1 MVEFPLVFPSRDM
14 AKRACLAAFLSLASF
29 AACAA
34 PPSVAGTSRDVGFD
48 DAALRH
54 ARVAIELRD
63 EPRPL
68 TFLAGPLEP
77 DEIEEFRRAAPGV
90 RLVAGLNRE
99 QAMAHAGE
107 AHGADA
113 RFATPEFLSAAPK
126 LVWLQA
132 MSAGVDR
139 YLAEPALRDDPRL
152 VLTNLR
158 GVHGPAISDHVF
170 AMLLTLSRDLRTH
183 WAQQSRGVWGRGES
197 SARPFALEGRTLLVV
212 GLGGIGSE
220 VARRAHGFGM
230 RVIATRRSD
239 APAPEF
245 VARVGKPDELAEL
258 LGEADVVV
266 IAVPLTPET
275 DGLFG
280 PEAFAAM
287 RPGSILVNVAR
298 GRIVDHAALLAALDS
313 GRLAG
318 ACLDVTD
325 PEPLPGDHPLWK
337 HAGVLI
343 TPHVSNDAELTDRRA
358 RALFGENLRR
368 FGAGE
373 PLLNVVD
380 RAAGY

>member
-1 MVEFPLVFPSRDM
+1 MLRNFSIFARCGTAL
-14 AKRACLAAFLSLASF
+14 RAWAVALSTIASLAACST
-29 AACAA
+29 
-34 PPSVAGTSRDVGFD
+34 PSPVEGTSRDAGFD

-54 ARVAIELRD
+54 ARVAIALRD
-63 EPRPL
+63 APRPL

-77 DEIEEFRRAAPGV
+77 DEIEEFRRTAPGV
-90 RLVAGLNRE
+90 RLIAGLNRE
-99 QAMAHAGE
+99 QAMAHAAE

-113 RFATPEFLSAAPK
+113 RFATPEFLSAAQQ

-183 WAQQSRGVWGRGES
+183 WTQQSRAVWGRGES

-245 VARVGKPDELAEL
+245 VERVGKPDELLGL

-275 DGLFG
+275 EGLFG
-280 PEAFAAM
+280 PKAFAAM
-287 RPGSILVNVAR
+287 APGAILVNVAR
-298 GRIVDHAALLAALDS
+298 GRIVDHAALFAALDS

-325 PEPLPGDHPLWK
+325 PEPLPADHPLWK

-358 RALFGENLRR
+358 RELFGENLRR